1 MAPLLAF
8 LLLLGKAVL
17 FSELSIPVF
26 LSLYS
31 VHPLLVCNPTEHS
44 GGKLGYTWQFL
55 CSSPGLHLLAV
66 LKERSWL
73 TRM

>member
-31 VHPLLVCNPTEHS
+31 VHPLLACNPTEHS
-44 GGKLGYTWQFL
+44 GGKLGYTW
-55 CSSPGLHLLAV
+55 
-66 LKERSWL
+66 
-73 TRM
+73 